1 MQALMP
7 PQIPNPN
14 PSSCGSHHR
23 RAHSEHPFPSD
34 AGAGSLPDFGSEDDL
49 FHMYL
54 DMEKVEGVGDS
65 SDPDPIRR
73 ARHRQ
78 SLSVGGFG
86 YGSGEARKAMAP
98 EELAELAV
106 VDPKRV
112 KRILAN
118 RQSAARSKERK
129 AHYISDLERKVHSL
143 QFELTTLTAQLSL
156 LQRDTA
162 GLATENHEL
171 KLRLRIMEHQAQLHD
186 GKPFVLLLEKQKTLI
201 SHNKPLLPH
210 HLEQQ
215 QQNFSFNQRTPSP
228 RPHFNHHPQP
238 HSQFSRPQAIFSN
251 HQNSFNQCHD
261 QDFSDIMLL
270 HQDEISEMQELDGS
284 NGSQIVQAESSNA
297 F

>member
-186 GKPFVLLLEKQKTLI
+186 
-201 SHNKPLLPH
+201 
-210 HLEQQ
+210 EQQ